1 MTEFEDMKI
10 WQRIPLTII
19 AIILLVLILSFPLYT
34 SLIPLSYYYQGIIT
48 YETLMA
54 LLLAIIAFDIGL
66 FLMMKLL
73 SKTVKIKVI

>member
-10 WQRIPLTII
+10 WQKIPLTII
-19 AIILLVLILSFPLYT
+19 ALILLSLILLFPFYT

-48 YETLMA
+48 YETLVA